1 MRKYLDENRDLILAI
16 MENQNV
22 GKFAECA
29 QYQARLQD
37 NLTYLAKIADSHPQP
52 PAPSQMP
59 SQPTGQQGLFMQHP
73 QATMSQQQPGLFTPK
88 LPFQLNDQHQH
99 QHQHQHQRQQQQQ
112 SHYLQQ
118 QQQQQHQQQHYLQ
131 QQQQQQQQQFFQG
144 QMGLRPGGMYQA
156 MQGSNLFGMQGSKQD
171 SSEAG
176 AGDFLGKLGSRRDEG
191 TDS

>member
-1 MRKYLDENRDLILAI
+1 
-16 MENQNV
+16 
-22 GKFAECA
+22 
-29 QYQARLQD
+29 
-37 NLTYLAKIADSHPQP
+37 
-52 PAPSQMP
+52 MP
-59 SQPTGQQGLFMQHP
+59 SQSTGQQGLFMQHP

-99 QHQHQHQRQQQQQ
+99 QHQRQQQQQ
-112 SHYLQQ
+112 SHYL
-118 QQQQQHQQQHYLQ
+118 
-131 QQQQQQQQQFFQG
+131 QQQQQQQQFFQG

-176 AGDFLGKLGSRRDEG
+176 AGDFLGKLASRRDEG

>member
-1 MRKYLDENRDLILAI
+1 
-16 MENQNV
+16 
-22 GKFAECA
+22 
-29 QYQARLQD
+29 
-37 NLTYLAKIADSHPQP
+37 
-52 PAPSQMP
+52 MP
-59 SQPTGQQGLFMQHP
+59 SQSTGQQGLFMQHP

-118 QQQQQHQQQHYLQ
+118 QQQQQQQHQQHYL
-131 QQQQQQQQQFFQG
+131 QQQQQQFFQG

-176 AGDFLGKLGSRRDEG
+176 AGDFLGKLASRRDEG

>member
-1 MRKYLDENRDLILAI
+1 
-16 MENQNV
+16 
-22 GKFAECA
+22 
-29 QYQARLQD
+29 
-37 NLTYLAKIADSHPQP
+37 
-52 PAPSQMP
+52 MP
-59 SQPTGQQGLFMQHP
+59 SQSTGQQGLFMQHP

-99 QHQHQHQRQQQQQ
+99 QHQRQQQQQ
-112 SHYLQQ
+112 SHYL
-118 QQQQQHQQQHYLQ
+118 
-131 QQQQQQQQQFFQG
+131 QQQQFFQG

-176 AGDFLGKLGSRRDEG
+176 AGDFLGKLASRRDEG

>member
-1 MRKYLDENRDLILAI
+1 
-16 MENQNV
+16 
-22 GKFAECA
+22 
-29 QYQARLQD
+29 
-37 NLTYLAKIADSHPQP
+37 
-52 PAPSQMP
+52 MP
-59 SQPTGQQGLFMQHP
+59 SQSTGQQGLFMQHP

-118 QQQQQHQQQHYLQ
+118 QQQQQ
-131 QQQQQQQQQFFQG
+131 QQQFFQG

-176 AGDFLGKLGSRRDEG
+176 AGDFLGKLASRRDEG

>member
-1 MRKYLDENRDLILAI
+1 